1 MRCCLLAEAGD
12 GDEDVEQDGAGTGKN
27 NTLLLLLLLLPL
39 LFMLRL
45 WDCCIPLPTP
55 QEEVVEME
63 EVSQETGAA
72 ASSSGDTLTKGL
84 EKEENGFERLPRS
97 ATKIFNIPD
106 VPLVLVLHAAAAR
119 RGHSRSSSS
128 SPSPCAASFRRGRSR
143 GRRHEDDGGAI

>member
-1 MRCCLLAEAGD
+1 MRCCLLDEAGD

-27 NTLLLLLLLLPL
+27 STLLLLLLLLL

-84 EKEENGFERLPRS
+84 EKEENTVDLSDCRDQQRNFQI
-97 ATKIFNIPD
+97 T
-106 VPLVLVLHAAAAR
+106 
-119 RGHSRSSSS
+119 
-128 SPSPCAASFRRGRSR
+128 
-143 GRRHEDDGGAI
+143 